1 MNQVP
6 FSDNCEGSANQ
17 PMNDDTPTKSQNGHG
32 DHAIPALI
40 SLRTISCIVGAV
52 AFTETFL
59 RREPDV
65 VANASLLTVDDPP
78 QIEHQP
84 LAAVPGSPRNRQA
97 CRGA

>member
-6 FSDNCEGSANQ
+6 FSDNCEGPANQ

-40 SLRTISCIVGAV
+40 SPRMISSIASAA

-59 RREPDV
+59 RERTE
-65 VANASLLTVDDPP
+65 
-78 QIEHQP
+78 
-84 LAAVPGSPRNRQA
+84 R
-97 CRGA
+97 RGYARF